1 MAYDYCWSPKDRE
14 GKTLFDFEFEVDC
27 EVVGDGGD
35 IELEIGDITVDG
47 VSLMD
52 GSASCALPSFA
63 SILKDV
69 VYADT
74 DFLYMAAEDQGWSET
89 GAGGN
94 DPDSVWVRG

>member
-1 MAYDYCWSPKDRE
+1 MAYDYCWSPKDRD

-47 VSLMD
+47 VSLHYD
-52 GSASCALPSFA
+52 HGSHAWRFA
-63 SILKDV
+63 EILEEIV
-69 VYADT
+69 EADA
-74 DFLYMAAEDQGWSET
+74 DFLYMVAEDQGWSET

-94 DPDSVWVRG
+94 DPDSIWVRG